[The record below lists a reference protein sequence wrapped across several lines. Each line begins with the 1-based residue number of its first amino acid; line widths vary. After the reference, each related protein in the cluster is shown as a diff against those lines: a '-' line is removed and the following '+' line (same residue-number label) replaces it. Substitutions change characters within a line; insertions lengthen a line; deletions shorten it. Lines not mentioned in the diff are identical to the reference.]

1 MGALL
6 HLANKGACR
15 MVALLRLV
23 YEGTRQMGALLGLAF
38 EGALGVSMHLSR
50 CASRPSLVCVGS
62 LSGK

>member
-23 YEGTRQMGALLGLAF
+23 YEGTRQMGALLRLAF

-50 CASRPSLVCVGS
+50 RTSRPSLACVGS